1 MKLTPYKDLLGMTQ
15 DQKDAL
21 LVPVRI
27 NTAKK
32 QAELTV
38 AKLEEQTAIIE
49 NEITKLASQTELNLE
64 KIADKFD
71 DLGLIERRKKQF
83 AQIISELFPEVEEAL
98 CKEK

>member
-38 AKLEEQTAIIE
+38 AKLEEQTATIE

-64 KIADKFD
+64 KIADEFD
-71 DLGLIERRKKQF
+71 YLGLIERRKKQF
-83 AQIISELFPEVEEAL
+83 AQIISELFP
-98 CKEK
+98 

>member
-38 AKLEEQTAIIE
+38 AKLEEQTATIE

-83 AQIISELFPEVEEAL
+83 AQIISELFPE
-98 CKEK
+98 

>member
-38 AKLEEQTAIIE
+38 AKLEEQTATIE

-83 AQIISELFPEVEEAL
+83 AQIISELFP
-98 CKEK
+98 

>member
-38 AKLEEQTAIIE
+38 AKLEEQKATIE
-49 NEITKLASQTELNLE
+49 NDITKLASQTELNLE

-71 DLGLIERRKKQF
+71 ELGLLERRQTQF
-83 AQIISELFPEVEEAL
+83 TRIISELFPS
-98 CKEK
+98 

>member
-38 AKLEEQTAIIE
+38 AKLEEQTATIE
-49 NEITKLASQTELNLE
+49 NEKTKLASQTELNLE

-83 AQIISELFPEVEEAL
+83 AQIISELFP
-98 CKEK
+98 

>member
-1 MKLTPYKDLLGMTQ
+1 MKLTPYKYLLGMTQ

-38 AKLEEQTAIIE
+38 AKLEEQTATIE

-83 AQIISELFPEVEEAL
+83 AQIISELFP
-98 CKEK
+98 

>member
-1 MKLTPYKDLLGMTQ
+1 MKLTPYKDLLGITQ

-38 AKLEEQTAIIE
+38 AKLEEQTATIE

-83 AQIISELFPEVEEAL
+83 AQIISELFP
-98 CKEK
+98 